1 MIEIN
6 EDRLCIRNGEV
17 VDFECYIDNLRLYIL
32 VCKDKFLPYVH
43 VPGEGFKI
51 AKRLLTETKVEIQD
65 FIEQQRKEFRL
76 QSLFGSA
83 DYGHPGI
90 SSYLSKQITRDKF
103 DHMKFLLE
111 ESLLNETVRF
121 FEIREFFQ
129 DLDVEHKLTIKRIYF
144 EGEIQLKFYTVKKDS
159 MIPSFSPRFGNAGE
173 FVGELVLYIELLGTP
188 EDREHDLFI
197 LRGVEE
203 VREVENDHK

>member
-17 VDFECYIDNLRLYIL
+17 VDFECYAEGLRLFIL
-32 VCKDKFLPYVH
+32 VNKNNFLPYVH

-51 AKRLLTETKVEIQD
+51 TKQLSVETKVEIQD

-76 QSLFGSA
+76 QNLFGSV

-103 DHMKFLLE
+103 DHMKLLLE
-111 ESLLNETVRF
+111 ESLLNKTVRF
-121 FEIREFFQ
+121 FEIREFFH
-129 DLDVEHKLTIKRIYF
+129 DLDIEHKLTIKRIYF
-144 EGEIQLKFYTVKKDS
+144 EEEIQLKFYTVKKDS
-159 MIPSFSPRFGNAGE
+159 IIPSFSSHSGSAGE

-188 EDREHDLFI
+188 GDREHDLFI

-203 VREVENDHK
+203 LRGVTND

>member
-1 MIEIN
+1 MIEVN
-6 EDRLCIRNGEV
+6 EDRLCIRNGEI
-17 VDFECYIDNLRLYIL
+17 VDFECYIEDLRLYIL
-32 VCKDKFLPYVH
+32 VSKDKFLPYLH
-43 VPGEGFKI
+43 IPGEGFKI
-51 AKRLLTETKVEIQD
+51 AKRLPAEMKAEIQD

-76 QSLFGSA
+76 QSLFGSV
-83 DYGHPGI
+83 DYGDPGI

-121 FEIREFFQ
+121 FEIREFFH
-129 DLDVEHKLTIKRIYF
+129 DLDIEHKLTIKRIYF

-159 MIPSFSPRFGNAGE
+159 IIPSFSPRFGSVGE
-173 FVGELVLYIELLGTP
+173 FVGELVLYIELLDTL

-203 VREVENDHK
+203 VREVGND